1 MSGVLVRSWKS
12 AVKPAREGGGCADE
26 RVCDSEV
33 EEEEVDEYEDSRLR
47 IGLGDVDGHVTGWA
61 TVFAVKKRKRE
72 DSRSLENKTR
82 IFSNSLENRWK
93 IVMRLV
99 LYSFV

>member
-1 MSGVLVRSWKS
+1 VRRSWI
-12 AVKPAREGGGCADE
+12 VRG
-26 RVCDSEV
+26 CDSEV